1 MWSVRGF
8 LWLVLLTFC
17 LAGCAEPPALRTNS
31 WRFVVVGDLHLSET
45 RTTVANQLVAAMRGD
60 DPSLVLITGDLVEGG
75 SLTADQI
82 QGQLDTFLEVMAPLT
97 GDGIPVYPVRGN
109 REAGMTDG
117 VRLWNAAFSGIA
129 ALPANGPE
137 GETGLTYAVARHNA
151 LFIGLDAYVNR
162 RRVNQAWLDVQL
174 AANVRPHVF
183 VFAHPAA
190 FKSSHADILD
200 DFPEDRNALWR
211 SLSAAGARLYF
222 CGHDHF
228 FDLTRIDD
236 GDGDPGND
244 VFQVVTGTGGAWI
257 VSSFDFDGPNE
268 PYTPV
273 PLLHGAEFGYLLVEI
288 SGTGDLDREVLLTWK
303 KRVVDPF
310 SGAVTFVPALRFRYT
325 ASPS

>member
-1 MWSVRGF
+1 
-8 LWLVLLTFC
+8 
-17 LAGCAEPPALRTNS
+17 
-31 WRFVVVGDLHLSET
+31 
-45 RTTVANQLVAAMRGD
+45 
-60 DPSLVLITGDLVEGG
+60 
-75 SLTADQI
+75 
-82 QGQLDTFLEVMAPLT
+82 
-97 GDGIPVYPVRGN
+97 
-109 REAGMTDG
+109 
-117 VRLWNAAFSGIA
+117 
-129 ALPANGPE
+129 
-137 GETGLTYAVARHNA
+137 
-151 LFIGLDAYVNR
+151 
-162 RRVNQAWLDVQL
+162 
-174 AANVRPHVF
+174 
-183 VFAHPAA
+183 
-190 FKSSHADILD
+190 
-200 DFPEDRNALWR
+200 
-211 SLSAAGARLYF
+211 
-222 CGHDHF
+222 HF